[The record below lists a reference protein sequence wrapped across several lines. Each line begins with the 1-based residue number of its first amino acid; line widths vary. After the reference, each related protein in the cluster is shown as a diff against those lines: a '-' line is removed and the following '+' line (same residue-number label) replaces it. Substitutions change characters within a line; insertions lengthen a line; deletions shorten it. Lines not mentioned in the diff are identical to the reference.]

1 MEANEAVKGS
11 SKKRLTVKT
20 VLDLIKP
27 NELVSYDELTARLG
41 YKSSTSIKGLKR
53 MFRSEGEDIEDYRV
67 AARDP
72 KNPDAR
78 TLLYIGLKKTIAD
91 TKKRWEKE

>member
-1 MEANEAVKGS
+1 LA
-11 SKKRLTVKT
+11 T
-20 VLDLIKP
+20 
-27 NELVSYDELTARLG
+27 RLG
-41 YKSSTSIKGLKR
+41 YKSTTSIKSLKQV
-53 MFRSEGEDIEDYRV
+53 FRSEGEDIEDYRV

-72 KNPDAR
+72 KSPDVR